1 MWAIERGQFARLLAI
16 PGLHPRTLTLTIRH
30 QDWWWWEHDE
40 PLRME
45 SAWVPPVF
53 NYLSDSVR
61 ELRIELET
69 LERKKEQV
77 EEIGKQMR
85 ERWYFRRADDV
96 VLFPDLSDNG
106 TVVDR
111 WTGPSTFDGETWT
124 RDESREGEIDY
135 YILTVIFRPQKVVER
150 IGQISPTAKD
160 LAEKGIFNKDGLRIA
175 PAEGDSDNDE
185 GNDSNDY
192 DEYEEEGEEEEEEE
206 E

>member
-1 MWAIERGQFARLLAI
+1 
-16 PGLHPRTLTLTIRH
+16 
-30 QDWWWWEHDE
+30 
-40 PLRME
+40 ME